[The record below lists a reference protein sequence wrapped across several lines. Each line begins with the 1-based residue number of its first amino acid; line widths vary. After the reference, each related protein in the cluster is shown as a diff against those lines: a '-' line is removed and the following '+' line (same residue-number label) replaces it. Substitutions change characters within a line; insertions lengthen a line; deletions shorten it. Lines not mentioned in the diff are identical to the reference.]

1 MDANVL
7 RRRRREQL
15 TIGQDDV
22 LSSPQHQTVVGPA
35 LTRQPHLDSML
46 HDMAI
51 ISRTCLE
58 RIRNKVMDGQFLDRD
73 EMREFK
79 ELCETVLR
87 QTRVEIEVEQ
97 HVSHRT
103 ATMSGEQ
110 IRATITEA
118 LAKKGMAQE
127 VVDIVLEALG
137 MKTT

>member
-1 MDANVL
+1 
-7 RRRRREQL
+7 
-15 TIGQDDV
+15 
-22 LSSPQHQTVVGPA
+22 
-35 LTRQPHLDSML
+35 ML

>member
-1 MDANVL
+1 
-7 RRRRREQL
+7 
-15 TIGQDDV
+15 
-22 LSSPQHQTVVGPA
+22 
-35 LTRQPHLDSML
+35 
-46 HDMAI
+46 
-51 ISRTCLE
+51 LE